1 MASAIIG
8 GKRRVLRAELQKKGK
23 SDEKA
28 AIEASGMKKPVA
40 KKAKKK
46 SAY

>member
-23 SDEKA
+23 SDEQAKMA
-28 AIEASGMKKPVA
+28 GSKEPVA
-40 KKAKKK
+40 KPKKSKKK
-46 SAY
+46 AY